1 MIGPWNSRQY
11 VYEGDKQ
18 IEPYSFAYNV
28 ILFIANYS
36 KVEEQ
41 LSDQKLHPLINQRT
55 ENALAKI
62 EVNCK

>member
-11 VYEGDKQ
+11 VYAGDKQ
-18 IEPYSFAYNV
+18 IEPYSFAFNV

-36 KVEEQ
+36 KDEEQ
-41 LSDQKLHPLINQRT
+41 LRDQKLHPLINQRT
-55 ENALAKI
+55 NTVLAKI

>member
-1 MIGPWNSRQY
+1 MKRMIGPWNSRQY

-36 KVEEQ
+36 KVEE
-41 LSDQKLHPLINQRT
+41 
-55 ENALAKI
+55 
-62 EVNCK
+62 